1 MRKFTIAA
9 LFCTLYIVN
18 YTFAQ
23 SVIAAESTP
32 SAAVKDKL
40 QALQTE
46 IASKAAKLKTEI
58 SKKLQNKAYIG
69 IVKSKSASTLTL
81 AARSGTKVV
90 NINQDTIYDPV
101 SLTTSPRSGGGA
113 GKKGALKEEN
123 YIAALGDVDET
134 GVLTARKIVLL
145 ANGQPQSK
153 TVLWGQLISISDN
166 LATISDKSGK
176 NIALSLK
183 TPTPVKQ
190 NQFIIVSGY
199 FGKNDILNAKF
210 LFVIPGKENIKTASP
225 SAEASKSATPSAKKK

>member
-1 MRKFTIAA
+1 MRKFLIAA

-90 NINQDTIYDPV
+90 NINQDTIYEPA
-101 SLTTSPRSGGGA
+101 SLTTSPRGGA

-145 ANGQPQSK
+145 ANGQPQTK
-153 TVLWGQLISISDN
+153 TVLWGQLISISDD

-183 TPTPVKQ
+183 TQTPIKQ

-225 SAEASKSATPSAKKK
+225 SAIESTKSATPSAKKK